1 MKIHRVTP
9 CICQELQ
16 QLAAEQEKL
25 SLKGFRFVCESIGY
39 DTIPIILSND
49 KCTLEAWGRTAKGH
63 FFSTNVFRVEN
74 IDAENCCARLLLL
87 EPVDMDGCPVDL
99 CGDVFSLLKTDLCI
113 IVDLSCFCSIQPLSP
128 KLVNRPLPIIEPK
141 C

>member
-16 QLAAEQEKL
+16 LLAAEQERL
-25 SLKGFRFVCESIGY
+25 SLKGFRFICESIGY
-39 DTIPIILSND
+39 DTIPIILSNE
-49 KCTLEAWGRTAKGH
+49 KCELDAWGKTTAGN
-63 FFSTNVFRVEN
+63 FFSTNVFRVEE
-74 IDAENCCARLLLL
+74 IDADHCCARLSLL

-113 IVDLSCFCSIQPLSP
+113 IVDLSCFCAIQPLSP